1 MLIDCGQCAFR
12 EVACGDCLI
21 TSLAGKE
28 SASVPAVRQ
37 KNINRNKR
45 NKEVSNGR
53 AAHSAAPAAAAR
65 HRVVLGPG
73 AGSPSA
79 ADPDQHAL
87 GAVELRALGALAAA
101 GLIPP
106 LRFRP
111 AEMPA
116 RVILALPGLARA
128 VIGETR
134 ATLAEAVETTYCFH

>member
-28 SASVPAVRQ
+28 SVSVPAKRQ
-37 KNINRNKR
+37 KNISRNKQ
-45 NKEVSNGR
+45 VSNGR

-73 AGSPSA
+73 AGSPSV

-111 AEMPA
+111 AEMPT

>member
-28 SASVPAVRQ
+28 SASVTVKRQ
-37 KNINRNKR
+37 KNISRNKQ
-45 NKEVSNGR
+45 VSNGR
-53 AAHSAAPAAAAR
+53 AAHSAAPDATAR
-65 HRVVLGPG
+65 HRGVLGPG

>member
-1 MLIDCGQCAFR
+1 MLIVCGQCAFR

-21 TSLAGKE
+21 TSLAGNE
-28 SASVPAVRQ
+28 SAGLAAERQ
-37 KNINRNKR
+37 KNIGR

-53 AAHSAAPAAAAR
+53 AAHRAAPDAAVR
-65 HRVVLGPG
+65 HRAVLGPG
-73 AGSPSA
+73 AGSRSA

-87 GAVELRALGALAAA
+87 GAVELRALGTLAAA

-116 RVILALPGLARA
+116 RVIVALPGLARA

>member
-1 MLIDCGQCAFR
+1 
-12 EVACGDCLI
+12 
-21 TSLAGKE
+21 T
-28 SASVPAVRQ
+28 
-37 KNINRNKR
+37 
-45 NKEVSNGR
+45 
-53 AAHSAAPAAAAR
+53 AHSATPDAAIRQRA
-65 HRVVLGPG
+65 VLGPG
-73 AGSPSA
+73 AGSPPA

-87 GAVELRALGALAAA
+87 GAVELRALGTLAAA

-116 RVILALPGLARA
+116 RVIVALPGLARA

>member
-28 SASVPAVRQ
+28 SVSVPAKRQ
-37 KNINRNKR
+37 KNISRNKQ
-45 NKEVSNGR
+45 VSNGR
-53 AAHSAAPAAAAR
+53 EAHSAAPAAAAR

-73 AGSPSA
+73 AGSASV

>member
-21 TSLAGKE
+21 TSLAGNE
-28 SASVPAVRQ
+28 SAGAPAERQ
-37 KNINRNKR
+37 KNSSRNKD
-45 NKEVSNGR
+45 VSNGR
-53 AAHSAAPAAAAR
+53 AAHSAAPDAAVR
-65 HRVVLGPG
+65 HWAVLGPG

-79 ADPDQHAL
+79 ADPDRHAL

-111 AEMPA
+111 AGTPA
-116 RVILALPGLARA
+116 RVIVALLGLGRA
-128 VIGETR
+128 AIHETR

>member
-28 SASVPAVRQ
+28 SVSVPAKRQ
-37 KNINRNKR
+37 KNISRNKQ
-45 NKEVSNGR
+45 VSNGR
-53 AAHSAAPAAAAR
+53 SAHSAAPAAAAR
-65 HRVVLGPG
+65 HRVVLGPD
-73 AGSPSA
+73 AGSPSV

-111 AEMPA
+111 AEMAA

>member
-21 TSLAGKE
+21 TSLARKE
-28 SASVPAVRQ
+28 SASVPAKRQ
-37 KNINRNKR
+37 KNINR

-53 AAHSAAPAAAAR
+53 AAHLAAPGPAAR
-65 HRVVLGPG
+65 DWAMPGPG

-87 GAVELRALGALAAA
+87 EAVELRALGALAAA

-111 AEMPA
+111 TGMPA